1 MTSEEKLWRRF
12 KDIQN
17 KINSLSSIV
26 QNPLEGHQVPQ
37 EEIDEW
43 REAGYKVYSELGL
56 LILKTYTFLKDK
68 DAKDI

>member
-1 MTSEEKLWRRF
+1 MTSEEKLWQRF

-26 QNPLEGHQVPQ
+26 QNPLEGHQISQ

-56 LILKTYTFLKDK
+56 LILKTYTFLENNN
-68 DAKDI
+68 AKDV